1 MNIFITGA
9 TGYIG
14 FEVAKTL
21 RNAGHVVWGLT
32 RSEEKKTRLLREEIK
47 PVIGDM
53 QNPDSYREI
62 ADNCSVLIHAAID
75 YENDTKEL
83 DLKTVDQLLVSGKT
97 GEQPKI
103 VIYTSGCWILG
114 NTEGKAVT
122 ETTPINPLPSV
133 AYRKEAERK
142 ITETDWIRGIVIRPG
157 CVYGHQA
164 GLTSLWFSE
173 AHNKKTL
180 HPIGDRNTH
189 WTMVHVED
197 LARAYQKAVESHLA
211 GEIFNISDH
220 SRPTIGQM
228 ADAIASVTGTKEVDF
243 RPVKEA
249 RSDFGSMADSLAL
262 DQIVDPGK
270 AERLLNW
277 HPNHHGFIHN
287 VALYYESW
295 KAWQ

>member
-14 FEVAKTL
+14 FEVARKL

-32 RSEEKKTRLLREEIK
+32 RSEEKKNRLLKEEIR

-53 QNPDSYREI
+53 QNPMSYREV
-62 ADNCSVLIHAAID
+62 AENCSILIHAAMD
-75 YENDTKEL
+75 YENDTKAL
-83 DLKTVDQLLVSGKT
+83 DINTVDQLLEAGKT
-97 GEQPKI
+97 GEQPKT

-114 NTEGKAVT
+114 NTSGKAVT

-133 AYRKEAERK
+133 AYRKEAENK
-142 ITETDWIRGIVIRPG
+142 IMSADWIKGLIIRPG

-164 GLTSLWFSE
+164 GLTSIWFSE
-173 AHNKKTL
+173 AHNKHTL
-180 HPIGDRNTH
+180 HPVGDRNTH

-197 LARAYQKAVESHLA
+197 LANAYLRAVESHLK

-228 ADAIASVTGTKEVDF
+228 ADAVAEVTGTGKVNF
-243 RPVKEA
+243 RSVQDA

-262 DQIVDPGK
+262 DQIVDSGK
-270 AERLLNW
+270 AERMLGW
-277 HPNHHGFIHN
+277 YPKHHGFIHN
-287 VALYYESW
+287 IELYYESW